1 MAIPLKKICRD
12 NLNTYVTKLS
22 ESKAGLTSKGDYTLD
37 SDVCIHN
44 CIRLFLYKKFQRNC
58 LVHACNGP
66 INIYS
71 VIIGFYR

>member
-37 SDVCIHN
+37 SDVYAPIISLGYSCTKNFKEIV
-44 CIRLFLYKKFQRNC
+44 CSPC
-58 LVHACNGP
+58 L
-66 INIYS
+66 
-71 VIIGFYR
+71 